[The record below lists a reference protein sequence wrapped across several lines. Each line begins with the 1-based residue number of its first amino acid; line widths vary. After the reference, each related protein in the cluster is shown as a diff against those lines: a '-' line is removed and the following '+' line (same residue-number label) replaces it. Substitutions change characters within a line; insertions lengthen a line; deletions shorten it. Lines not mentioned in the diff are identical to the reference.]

1 MISGDQLLRPFR
13 IYRGILP
20 MLKKNPNA
28 SMVVSLA
35 NKPYSITQPASLKI
49 IKSQN
54 WQLIL
59 KQPQGPTAWPNPGRE
74 FPVVFFSGP
83 VSVSKESQAVTSRD
97 IPKGPHLLTPV
108 NSKKPRSKKKTCW
121 DPMVAISTCPKNSPS
136 QVPCKRKPAAHGFQ
150 QNKNP
155 RENEKNCQCWSWNI
169 RRKPLW
175 MRIEKRWSGVAMNEC
190 GTQKKICF

>member
-108 NSKKPRSKKKTCW
+108 NSKKPRSKKKHVGIQW
-121 DPMVAISTCPKNSPS
+121 LRSVLAPKIL
-136 QVPCKRKPAAHGFQ
+136 QVKFLVKENRLRMAS
-150 QNKNP
+150 NKTKIP
-155 RENEKNCQCWSWNI
+155 GKMRRIASAEAGTSEEN
-169 RRKPLW
+169 LF
-175 MRIEKRWSGVAMNEC
+175 EC
-190 GTQKKICF
+190 A

>member
-1 MISGDQLLRPFR
+1 MVQRKFTKTNDLRRPTATSFR

-20 MLKKNPNA
+20 MLKKNNA

-35 NKPYSITQPASLKI
+35 NKPYSMTQPASLKI

-59 KQPQGPTAWPNPGRE
+59 KQPPVPPHDPTPVSVS
-74 FPVVFFSGP
+74 FLVVFFSGP

-121 DPMVAISTCPKNSPS
+121 DPMVAISTCLKISPS
-136 QVPCKRKPAAHGFQ
+136 QVPCKKKPAAHGFQ
-150 QNKNP
+150 QTKIP
-155 RENEKNCQCWSWNI
+155 GKMRRIASAEAGTSEENLFE
-169 RRKPLW
+169 
-175 MRIEKRWSGVAMNEC
+175 
-190 GTQKKICF
+190 